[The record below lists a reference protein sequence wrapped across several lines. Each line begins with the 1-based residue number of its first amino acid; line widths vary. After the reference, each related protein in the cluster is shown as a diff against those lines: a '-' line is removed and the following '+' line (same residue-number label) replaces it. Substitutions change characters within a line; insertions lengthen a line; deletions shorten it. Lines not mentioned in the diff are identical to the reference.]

1 MITSLLHV
9 FAAPAPALAIRGLV
23 VAVIAA
29 AAIFLAS
36 LAGHDFQLDGRWL
49 AAFPAT
55 AAAAVAVKLG
65 AFLLLGRCH
74 ESWRHLGLADITR
87 LVWAATLSMLLLAG
101 VDTTV
106 MTAGVGL
113 SMLRLPASVIVGD
126 WAWTII
132 LMAGVRGFWWSFHEE
147 LLAAVPAV
155 RLRPVETTA
164 LLHRDPV
171 VLDTTAVGGLIGGR
185 TVLVTGAGGSIGSE
199 LCRQAL
205 AFQPAR
211 LVLLDRSENQLFL
224 ATHDLRRSTPRA
236 VIEPLIADITDAG
249 RMESI
254 MARIRP
260 DVVFHAAAHKHV
272 SMMER
277 DPAEAIKNN
286 CLGTALVARLAS
298 RHGAQAFVLIS
309 TDKAVNPTSVMGCSK
324 LVAERCVQAQ
334 ASRSSTRFI
343 VVRFGNVLAS
353 NGSVVPIFLEQ
364 IRRGGPITVT
374 HPEIARYFMTIPEA
388 SQLVLQAA
396 AMGKGGEVFVLDMG
410 QRVRIVDLARSLI
423 RLSGL
428 DPDEIEIVYTGL
440 TPGER
445 LVEQLYFSDERP
457 TQTAHPRVFSAAQR
471 PVDTNEIAALLD
483 HLTAVVDEPA
493 ATVRARLHE
502 LVPEFSAA
510 DPSSQPLVCH
520 HA

>member
-1 MITSLLHV
+1 MITSLLRV
-9 FAAPAPALAIRGLV
+9 FATPATALAVRGLA
-23 VAVIAA
+23 VAATA
-29 AAIFLAS
+29 TAAIVLAS
-36 LAGHDFQLDGRWL
+36 LARNDFRLDGRWL

-55 AAAAVAVKLG
+55 AATPIAVKLG
-65 AFLLLGRCH
+65 VFLLLGRCH
-74 ESWRHLGLADITR
+74 ESWRQLGLADITR
-87 LVWAATLSMLLLAG
+87 LVWAATLSMLVLTGIDLA
-101 VDTTV
+101 V
-106 MTAGVGL
+106 MIAGLGPGRL
-113 SMLRLPASVIVGD
+113 QLPAAVIVGD

-132 LMAGVRGFWWSFHEE
+132 LMAGIRGCWWSFHEE

-199 LCRQAL
+199 LCRQVL

-211 LVLLDRSENQLFL
+211 LVLLDRGENQLFL
-224 ATHDLRRSTPRA
+224 ATHDLRRRMPR
-236 VIEPLIADITDAG
+236 VTIEPLIADITDAG

-260 DVVFHAAAHKHV
+260 AVVFHAAAHKHV

-324 LVAERCVQAQ
+324 LIAERCVQAQ
-334 ASRSSTRFI
+334 ATGSSTRFI

-353 NGSVVPIFLEQ
+353 NGSVVPIFLDQ

-374 HPEIARYFMTIPEA
+374 HPDIARYFMTIPEA

-396 AMGKGGEVFVLDMG
+396 AMGRGGEVFVLDMG

-428 DPDEIEIVYTGL
+428 EPDEIEIVYTGL

-457 TQTAHPRVFSAAQR
+457 MRTAHPRVFSAVQR

-483 HLTAVVDEPA
+483 HLAAIVDEPA
-493 ATVRARLHE
+493 AVVRARLHE
-502 LVPEFSAA
+502 LVPEFCVA
-510 DPSSQPLVCH
+510 DHAPQPLACH
-520 HA
+520 HG